1 MPYSNVLKKTIEDSN
16 LSYKDIKDK
25 LEQKG
30 IHIDKSYLS
39 KLVNGKL
46 PPPRDE
52 ISKAISQICN
62 VDERF
67 LVLEAYYDKSP
78 QEIKDILYYLQ
89 KMVTM
94 SAIPELAKKAN
105 IDAKQLDLICEKL
118 NQEGI
123 GIFLAETLDLIKD
136 DNYQILE
143 GNLSV
148 NSKKDNIKFQLKEPI
163 FFPITNNDMYPVV
176 PDGCQVNINIQEKY
190 QNGDIVALKY
200 NNTIIARYYFEIE
213 QNITYTP
220 INKTAKTFDNSNKDI
235 KLLGKITKVIYDV

>member
-1 MPYSNVLKKTIEDSN
+1 MPYSNVLKKTIENSN
-16 LSYKDIKDK
+16 LSYKEIKDK

-62 VDERF
+62 VDERL

-78 QEIKDILYYLQ
+78 QEIKDILSYLQ
-89 KMVTM
+89 KITTM
-94 SAIPELAKKAN
+94 SAIPKLAENTN
-105 IDAKQLDLICEKL
+105 IDAKQLDLICEKV

-123 GIFLAETLDLIKD
+123 GIFLAEILDWVKN
-136 DNYQILE
+136 DNYQILD

-148 NSKKDNIKFQLKEPI
+148 NSKKDNIKFQLEEPI
-163 FFPITNNDMYPVV
+163 FFPITNNDMYPIV

-200 NNTIIARYYFEIE
+200 NNTIIARYYFEVN
-213 QNITYTP
+213 QNITYTA
-220 INKTAKTFDNSNKDI
+220 INKTAKTFDNSNKKI

>member
-1 MPYSNVLKKTIEDSN
+1 MPYSNVLKKTIENSN

-30 IHIDKSYLS
+30 ISIDKSYLS

-46 PPPRDE
+46 PPPREE
-52 ISKAISQICN
+52 ISRAISQICN

-78 QEIKDILYYLQ
+78 QEIKDILSYLQ
-89 KMVTM
+89 KIITM
-94 SAIPELAKKAN
+94 TEIKIITENAN
-105 IDAKQLDLICEKL
+105 IDTKQLDLICEKE
-118 NQEGI
+118 NQKGI
-123 GIFLAETLDLIKD
+123 GIFLSGILDLVKD
-136 DNYQILE
+136 DNYQVLD
-143 GNLSV
+143 GKLSI
-148 NSKKDNIKFQLKEPI
+148 NSKKDNIKFQLEEPI

-200 NNTIIARYYFEIE
+200 NNTIIARYYFELDKK
-213 QNITYTP
+213 ITYTA
-220 INKTAKTFDNSNKDI
+220 INKAAITFDNSNEDV